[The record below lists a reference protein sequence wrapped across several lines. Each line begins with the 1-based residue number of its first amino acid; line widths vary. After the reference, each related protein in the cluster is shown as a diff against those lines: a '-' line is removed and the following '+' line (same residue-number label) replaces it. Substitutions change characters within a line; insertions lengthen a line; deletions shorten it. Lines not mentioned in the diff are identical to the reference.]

1 MAMAS
6 IGGRDGR
13 ILRGGPTNLDLDC
26 KVALQRLLK
35 PCNYAVIGPWL
46 AAARIDA
53 KRDIVKLS
61 QTLAA
66 TEAEMADQ
74 RTGFAAASEPLLV
87 NRNGRVRL
95 AKSVPC
101 TADRAQND
109 LLRNR
114 HGTDQRDVALHAKRK
129 FFFNDFAP
137 VPSTG
142 SIADFHRLSDVS
154 LATDATTRVLT
165 EEARRR
171 LQLWQIRGPE
181 RDRQAAAQVMR
192 SLRTVSEAVAAL
204 PTYSE
209 HSRSRVPGSVACTD
223 SMYEYARLAPKGGKG
238 FRSGSVP
245 HQLQP
250 VRSAP
255 LLLPEPV
262 EPLISTDEIENVTKP
277 GGDVVGL
284 FDVTSLQ
291 TMKNKE
297 RGSRSKIAIA
307 GGKRDWTTT
316 YGCMAAV

>member
-1 MAMAS
+1 
-6 IGGRDGR
+6 
-13 ILRGGPTNLDLDC
+13 
-26 KVALQRLLK
+26 LLK

-46 AAARIDA
+46 ASARIEA

-74 RTGFAAASEPLLV
+74 RTGFAAASEPLLL
-87 NRNGRVRL
+87 NRNGRARL

-101 TADRAQND
+101 TADRAQSD
-109 LLRNR
+109 LLKNR
-114 HGTDQRDVALHAKRK
+114 HGTDQRDGGLQAKRK

-137 VPSTG
+137 VPSV
-142 SIADFHRLSDVS
+142 SSVADFHRLADVS

-171 LQLWQIRGPE
+171 LQLWQVRGPE
-181 RDRQAAAQVMR
+181 RDRQSAGQVMR
-192 SLRTVSEAVAAL
+192 SLRTVSDAVAAL
-204 PTYSE
+204 PTYAE
-209 HSRSRVPGSVACTD
+209 HSRSRAPGTVACTA
-223 SMYEYARLAPKGGKG
+223 SMYEYSRMAPKGAKG
-238 FRSGSVP
+238 FKSGTVP

-255 LLLPEPV
+255 LLLPPSEPWIA
-262 EPLISTDEIENVTKP
+262 PDEMENVAKP

-284 FDVTSLQ
+284 FDVTPLQ
-291 TMKNKE
+291 TMKNRE
-297 RGSRSKIAIA
+297 RGGRSKIAIA

-316 YGCMAAV
+316 YGTMAAV